1 MDEEDIAF
9 AGVKGQLAAL
19 ESGEITSVALVEIVL
34 RRIER
39 INPLL
44 NAFAIVLEDRA
55 RAEAELADRARAEG
69 DRRPLLGLPIA
80 VKDDNDVVGVV
91 TGHGSAAF
99 KRVAEADSVMV
110 RRLREAGAIVVGKTT
125 LPEFGQWPFT
135 ESTVS
140 GITRNPW
147 DPARTPGGSSGGSA
161 AAVAAGLVAAG
172 TGSDG
177 GGSLRIPAACCGVVG
192 LKPQRG
198 RVSSLPNRD
207 LWHGLGS
214 LGVITRDVAGAAVLY
229 DVISGTEP
237 GETRAAEPM
246 SMSFREAARTTP
258 GALTVRVI
266 TRSSVPGVRIAPEQ
280 LDAVERVCSLL
291 HMLGHSVIRDDLRLP
306 LPTPAL
312 LPRMV
317 AGVRDDLAEA
327 DTPSAVEP
335 RTAAWARIGLGMR
348 GPVRAAGEAYA
359 RRAERRV
366 DRLFDDCDVI
376 LTPTI
381 AEVPRPAGALA
392 DAGLLS
398 AAWRS
403 MPSIA
408 FTAIFNVT
416 GHPAVSIPA
425 GATPDGVPL
434 GAQLVAP
441 SHREEMIVQ
450 LGAQLERVR
459 PWGHRRPPIA
469 TTMATPDA

>member
-1 MDEEDIAF
+1 MDEEGIAF
-9 AGVKGQLAAL
+9 AGVEGQLAAL
-19 ESGEITSVALVEIVL
+19 ESGEITSVGLVEIVL

-39 INPLL
+39 LNPLL
-44 NAFAIVLEDRA
+44 NAFVTVLEGRA
-55 RAEAELADRARAEG
+55 RVEAELADRARAAG

-80 VKDDNDVVGVV
+80 VKDDTDVVGVV
-91 TGHGSAAF
+91 TGHGSAGYE
-99 KRVAEADSVMV
+99 RVAEADSVMV

-147 DPARTPGGSSGGSA
+147 DPARTPGGSSGGTA

-177 GGSLRIPAACCGVVG
+177 GGSIRIPAACCGVLG

-198 RVSSLPNRD
+198 RVSSLPNAD

-214 LGVITRDVAGAAVLY
+214 LGVITRDVAGAALLY
-229 DVISGTEP
+229 DVISGADP
-237 GETRAAEPM
+237 GEIQAAEPM
-246 SMSFREAARTTP
+246 SMSFREAAATTP
-258 GALTVRVI
+258 GTLKVRVI
-266 TRSSVPGVRIAPEQ
+266 TRSSVPGVRMALEQ
-280 LDAVERVCSLL
+280 LDALERISSSL
-291 HMLGHSVIRDDLRLP
+291 HALGHTVIRDHQRLP
-306 LPTPAL
+306 IPTPAL

-317 AGVRDDLAEA
+317 AGVRDDLAAA

-335 RTAAWARIGLGMR
+335 RTAAWARIGSVVR
-348 GPVRAAGEAYA
+348 GPARAAGEAYA

-366 DRLFDDCDVI
+366 DRLFEDCDVI

-381 AEVPRPAGALA
+381 AEVPRAAGSLS

-416 GHPAVSIPA
+416 GHPAVSIPS
-425 GATPDGVPL
+425 GATSDGVPL
-434 GAQLVAP
+434 GVQLAAP
-441 SHREEMIVQ
+441 SHGEETIVQ
-450 LGAQLERVR
+450 LCAQIEQVR
-459 PWGHRRPPIA
+459 PWGHRRPAIA
-469 TTMATPDA
+469 TTAAAPDA